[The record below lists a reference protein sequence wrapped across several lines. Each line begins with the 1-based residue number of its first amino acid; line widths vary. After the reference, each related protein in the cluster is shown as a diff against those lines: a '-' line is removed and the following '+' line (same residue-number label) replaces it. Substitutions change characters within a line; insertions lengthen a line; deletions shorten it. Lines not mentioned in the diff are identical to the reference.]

1 MNLVETKKHIEI
13 FENNIITII
22 RYWIGNE
29 EVLNLL
35 RRYEIDIKFFVKEFA
50 LGIIRYFLN
59 IFKNTTFIG
68 DCPVIDKLVVYLK
81 NEGTTSKDLF
91 ILCNGLKNSFERTS
105 FELDIANKQLFEEF
119 NYVYTKNF
127 TSILDK
133 YNNSFTQIKRKLDK
147 TSDIIDRYVITSR
160 ISSKGK
166 ILYASEAFSNISG
179 FSKEDLVGKYNNI
192 LKHIDMPK
200 KFFKEFYNL
209 IKQKSSF
216 SGEIKCLKKNGSFYW
231 VDVLISPHYD
241 SNNEFMY
248 FDLLSHNIT
257 SRKKL
262 NEQKKMLV
270 EQSKLAVMGE
280 MISMIAHQWRQPL
293 QAVSIMSQKILINKS
308 LEGEVSEEFLEETI
322 TNINTQLDYMSK
334 TIDDFRDFFLPNKVK
349 EKTSIEFIINKALEF
364 VSYLIKNDSIDISI
378 EKSTDAQI
386 ELFVNEIVQVII
398 NIIKNARDVL
408 NERDI
413 ENKQI
418 KIRYFQ
424 EENFLVIEIE
434 DNAGGIDS
442 SVIEKIFDPYFSTKD
457 NKNGTG
463 LGLYMSK
470 TIIEKHSSGILN
482 VENTENG
489 AMFIIKLPITNGNKS

>member
-1 MNLVETKKHIEI
+1 MTLVYAKNHIEI

-50 LGIIRYFLN
+50 LGIIRYFLKIFEN
-59 IFKNTTFIG
+59 ITFIG

-81 NEGTTSKDLF
+81 NEGTSTKDLF
-91 ILCNGLKNSFERTS
+91 ILCNGLKNSFEKTS
-105 FELDIANKQLFEEF
+105 FELNIANKQLFEEF
-119 NYVYTKNF
+119 DYVYTKNF

-133 YNNSFTQIKRKLDK
+133 YNNSFSQIKRKLDK

-160 ISSKGK
+160 VSAKGK

-179 FSKEDLVGKYNNI
+179 FSKEELTGKYNNI

-200 KFFKEFYNL
+200 KFFAEFYNL
-209 IKQKSSF
+209 IKEKSSF
-216 SGEIKCLKKNGSFYW
+216 SGEIKCLKKNGNFYW

-241 SNNEFMY
+241 NNNEFMY

-262 NEQKKMLV
+262 QEQKKILV

-293 QAVSIMSQKILINKS
+293 QAVSIMSQKILINKA

-322 TNINTQLDYMSK
+322 NNINTQLDYMSK

-378 EKSTDAQI
+378 EKSTDTQV

-408 NERDI
+408 EERNI

-434 DNAGGIDS
+434 DNAGGINDD
-442 SVIEKIFDPYFSTKD
+442 VIEKIFNPYFSTKD

-470 TIIEKHSSGILN
+470 TIIEKHSSGILD
-482 VENTENG
+482 VQNTKNG
-489 AMFIIKLPITNGNKS
+489 AMFIIKLPINNV

>member
-1 MNLVETKKHIEI
+1 MNLVYSKKYVTAFETNTIK
-13 FENNIITII
+13 II
-22 RYWIGNE
+22 RYWIGNVD
-29 EVLNLL
+29 VLSLL
-35 RRYEIDIKFFVKEFA
+35 KKYNIDIAFFIKEFA
-50 LGIIRYFLN
+50 LDVISYYLG
-59 IFKNTTFIG
+59 IFKNINKIG
-68 DCPVIDKLVVYLK
+68 DCPSIDKLIEYLK
-81 NEGTTSKDLF
+81 KEGITSSELF
-91 ILCNGLKNSFERTS
+91 ILCNNFRNSLEKVS
-105 FELDIANKQLFEEF
+105 FELKIADQQLLEEL

-133 YNNSFTQIKRKLDK
+133 YNNSFSRIQRKLDK

-160 ISSKGK
+160 VSAKGK

-179 FSKEDLVGKYNNI
+179 FSKEELVGKYNNI

-200 KFFKEFYNL
+200 KFFNEFYNL
-209 IKQKSSF
+209 IKKKSSF

-241 SNNEFMY
+241 TNNEFMY

-262 NEQKKMLV
+262 QQQKKMLV

-293 QAVSIMSQKILINKS
+293 QAVSIMSQKILINKT
-308 LEGEVSEEFLEETI
+308 LEGEVSEEFLEETVA
-322 TNINTQLDYMSK
+322 NINTQLNYMSK

-349 EKTSIEFIINKALEF
+349 EKTSIKFVINKALEF
-364 VSYLIKNDSIDISI
+364 VSYLIKNDSIDINIEESI
-378 EKSTDAQI
+378 DTNI
-386 ELFVNEIVQVII
+386 ELFINEIVQVII

-408 NERDI
+408 IERNI

-424 EENFLVIEIE
+424 EESFSVIEIE
-434 DNAGGIDS
+434 DNAGGISDN
-442 SVIEKIFDPYFSTKD
+442 VIEKIFNPYFSTKD

-470 TIIEKHSSGILN
+470 TIIEKHSDGILD
-482 VENTENG
+482 VQNTKNG
-489 AMFIIKLPITNGNKS
+489 AMFIIKLPINNV

>member
-1 MNLVETKKHIEI
+1 MNLVYTKNYIKN

-22 RYWIGNE
+22 RYWIGNK
-29 EVLNLL
+29 EVLKLL
-35 RRYEIDIKFFVKEFA
+35 RKYEIDIKFFVKEFA
-50 LGIIRYFLN
+50 VGIILYFID
-59 IFKNTTFIG
+59 IFKKNSFVGT
-68 DCPVIDKLVVYLK
+68 CPIIDKLIIYLK
-81 NEGTTSKDLF
+81 DEGLKSTDLF
-91 ILCNGLKNSFERTS
+91 ILCNGLKNSFEKTS
-105 FELDIANKQLFEEF
+105 FELAIANKQLFEEL
-119 NYVYTKNF
+119 NYIFSKNF

-133 YNNSFTQIKRKLDK
+133 YNNPPLGIKRNLEK
-147 TSDIIDRYVITSR
+147 TSDIIDKYVITSR
-160 ISSKGK
+160 ISKKGK

-179 FSKEDLVGKYNNI
+179 FTKEELVGKYNNI

-200 KFFKEFYNL
+200 EIFNEFYKL
-209 IKQKSSF
+209 IKEKSDF
-216 SGEIKCLKKNGSFYW
+216 SGEIKCLNKNGSFYW
-231 VDVLISPHYD
+231 LDVLISPHYD
-241 SNNEFMY
+241 INNEFIY

-262 NEQKKMLV
+262 QEQKKLLI

-293 QAVSIMSQKILINKS
+293 QAVSIMSQKILINKT
-308 LEGEVSEEFLEETI
+308 LEGEVTEEFLEETI
-322 TNINTQLDYMSK
+322 ANINTQLDYMSK

-349 EKTSIEFIINKALEF
+349 EKTNIEFIINKALEF

-378 EKSTDAQI
+378 EKRSDTNI

-408 NERDI
+408 TERNI

-424 EENFLVIEIE
+424 EENYLVIEIE
-434 DNAGGIDS
+434 DNAGGISDN
-442 SVIEKIFDPYFSTKD
+442 VIEKIFEPYFSTKD

-470 TIIEKHSSGILN
+470 IIIEKHSLGILD
-482 VENTENG
+482 VQNTKDG
-489 AMFIIKLPITNGNKS
+489 VMFIIKLPINNI